1 MAVCISPAPAAFTE
15 DRSDRLAP
23 PDHHEHFEQEP
34 QRAPAAK
41 DALAWISSQR
51 PAMEELLAEVVR
63 QNSFTA
69 NREGV
74 NAVAGAFEAEL
85 RRLGLAVER
94 IASERFGDHLY
105 FESGAAGP
113 PVFLV
118 GHTDTVFPPGAYPE
132 SDAWR
137 VDGDIAHGPGCLDMK
152 GGLVIALFA
161 LAALRH
167 AGLLPRVAVRGLFV
181 ADEEV
186 GSPESQPL
194 TRERARGAACALGFE
209 SGRAQDLIVTRRK
222 GTASL
227 VALASGLAA
236 HAGVEPEKGRS
247 AIWSLARFVDQAQRL
262 SAPARGL
269 SVTVGTFSGG
279 TSKNTV
285 PDRARCEVDLR
296 YLTPE
301 DGDALFRAL
310 ERIAADVALEGTR
323 IVLER
328 GSLRPPLVRTEAS
341 AALAAE
347 YGACQRA
354 AGLGDG
360 EAPLTGGGS
369 DAATTAAVGV
379 PSIDGLGARGVG
391 FHTPHE
397 QIELSSLVP
406 KAEALVRFLA
416 SRARG
421 T

>member
-1 MAVCISPAPAAFTE
+1 MP
-15 DRSDRLAP
+15 
-23 PDHHEHFEQEP
+23 
-34 QRAPAAK
+34 K
-41 DALAWISSQR
+41 DLEAALAFISSQR
-51 PAMEELLAEVVR
+51 PAMEELLAAIVR

-74 NAVAGAFEAEL
+74 NAVVTVLEAEL

-94 IASERFGDHLY
+94 IPSERFGDHLH
-105 FESGAAGP
+105 FEGAAPGA
-113 PVFLV
+113 PVFII
-118 GHTDTVFPPGAYPE
+118 GHTDTVFPPGAYPDA
-132 SDAWR
+132 DAWR
-137 VDGDIAHGPGCLDMK
+137 VDGDIARGPGSLDMK
-152 GGLVIALFA
+152 GGLVVALFG
-161 LAALRH
+161 LAALAH
-167 AGLLPRVAVRGLFV
+167 AGLLHRVPVRGMFV

-194 TRERARGAACALGFE
+194 LRARARGAACALGFE

-227 VALASGLAA
+227 VAAASGLAA

-247 AIWSLARFVDQAQRL
+247 AIWALARFVDQAQQL
-262 SAPARGL
+262 SAPERGV
-269 SVTVGTFSGG
+269 SVTVGTFVGG

-301 DGDALFRAL
+301 DGDALVRDL
-310 ERIAADVALEGTR
+310 ERIARDAAFEGTR
-323 IVLER
+323 ISLER
-328 GSLRPPLVRTEAS
+328 NSLRPPLVRTPRS

-379 PSIDGLGARGVG
+379 PSIDGLGARGLG
-391 FHTPHE
+391 FHTPNE

-406 KAEALVRFLA
+406 KAEALARFLA
-416 SRARG
+416 ARVAPAG
-421 T
+421 SGA

>member
-1 MAVCISPAPAAFTE
+1 
-15 DRSDRLAP
+15 
-23 PDHHEHFEQEP
+23 
-34 QRAPAAK
+34 
-41 DALAWISSQR
+41 
-51 PAMEELLAEVVR
+51 MEELLASIVR
-63 QNSFTA
+63 QNSFTS
-69 NREGV
+69 NRAGV
-74 NAVAGAFEAEL
+74 NAVVDALEPALA
-85 RRLGLAVER
+85 RIGLAARR
-94 IASERFGDHLY
+94 IPSERFGDHLA
-105 FESGAAGP
+105 FEGAASGA

-132 SDAWR
+132 ADTWR
-137 VDGDIAHGPGCLDMK
+137 VDGDIARGPGCLDMK
-152 GGLVIALFA
+152 SGLVIAIFG
-161 LAALRH
+161 LAALHH
-167 AGLLPRVAVRGLFV
+167 AGLLSRIAVRGMFV

-194 TRERARGAACALGFE
+194 LRERARGAACALGFE
-209 SGRAQDLIVTRRK
+209 SGRARDLIVTRRK

-227 VALASGLAA
+227 VASASGLAA

-247 AIWSLARFVDQAQRL
+247 AIWALARFVDRAQQL
-262 SAPARGL
+262 SAPDRGL
-269 SVTVGTFSGG
+269 SVTVGTFAGG

-301 DGDALFRAL
+301 DGDALFRDL
-310 ERIAADVALEGTR
+310 ERIAAESAIEGTT
-323 IVLER
+323 ITLER
-328 GSLRPPLVRTEAS
+328 GSLRPPLVRTAES

-369 DAATTAAVGV
+369 DAATTAAAGV
-379 PSIDGLGARGVG
+379 PSIDGLGARGFG
-391 FHTPHE
+391 FHTPNE

-416 SRARG
+416 ARHR
-421 T
+421 